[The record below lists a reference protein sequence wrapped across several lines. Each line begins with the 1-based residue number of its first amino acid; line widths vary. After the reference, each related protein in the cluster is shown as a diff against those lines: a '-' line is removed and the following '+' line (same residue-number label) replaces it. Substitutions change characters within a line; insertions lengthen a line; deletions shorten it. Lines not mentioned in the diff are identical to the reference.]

1 MTKTKTMQIEIV
13 SAEVSIFSGEA
24 THVVVT
30 GLLGELGIYP
40 GHTQLLTVLKPGP
53 VRILKPDGEDEMLY
67 ISGGIL
73 EVQPQLISILADTAI
88 RAADL
93 DESAALEAKEHAE
106 RMLSDKKADIDYAKA
121 TAELAQAVAQ
131 LQVIFKL
138 KKKLGGRI

>member
-1 MTKTKTMQIEIV
+1 MTKTMQIEIV
-13 SAEVSIFSGEA
+13 SAEDTIFSGEA

-40 GHTQLLTVLKPGP
+40 GHTQLLTALKPGP
-53 VRILKPDGEDEMLY
+53 VRIIKLDGEDEILY

-73 EVQPQLISILADTAI
+73 EVQPQLVSILADTAI

-93 DESAALEAKEHAE
+93 DELAALETKEHAE
-106 RMLSDKKADIDYAKA
+106 RILSDKQADIDYAKA

-131 LQVIFKL
+131 LQVISKL
-138 KKKLGGRI
+138 KKKLTGRI

>member
-1 MTKTKTMQIEIV
+1 MIKTMQIEIV
-13 SAEVSIFSGEA
+13 SAEISIFSGET
-24 THVVVT
+24 THVIVT

-40 GHTQLLTVLKPGP
+40 GHTQLLTALKPGP
-53 VRILKPDGEDEMLY
+53 VRIVKPDGEDEILY

-93 DESAALEAKEHAE
+93 DELAALEAKEHAE
-106 RMLSDKKADIDYAKA
+106 RVLSDKQADIDYAKA

-131 LQVIFKL
+131 LQVISKL
-138 KKKLGGRI
+138 KKKLTSRI

>member
-1 MTKTKTMQIEIV
+1 MTKTMKIEIV
-13 SAEVSIFSGEA
+13 SAEVSIFLGEA

-40 GHTQLLTVLKPGP
+40 GHTQLLTALKPGP
-53 VRILKPDGEDEMLY
+53 VRIVKPDGEDEILY

-73 EVQPQLISILADTAI
+73 EVQPQLVSILADTAI

-93 DESAALEAKEHAE
+93 DELAALEAKEHAE
-106 RMLSDKKADIDYAKA
+106 RILSDKQADIDYAKA

-131 LQVIFKL
+131 LQVISKL
-138 KKKLGGRI
+138 KKKLTGRI

>member
-1 MTKTKTMQIEIV
+1 MTKTMQIEIV

-24 THVVVT
+24 THIIVT

-40 GHTQLLTVLKPGP
+40 GHTQLLTALKPGP
-53 VRILKPDGEDEMLY
+53 VRIIKPDEILY

-73 EVQPQLISILADTAI
+73 EVQPQLVSILADTAI

-93 DESAALEAKEHAE
+93 DELAALAAKEHAE
-106 RMLSDKKADIDYAKA
+106 RILSDKQSDIDYAKA

-131 LQVIFKL
+131 LQVISKL
-138 KKKLGGRI
+138 KKKLTGRI

>member
-1 MTKTKTMQIEIV
+1 MTKTMQIEIV

-40 GHTQLLTVLKPGP
+40 GHTQLLTALKPGP
-53 VRILKPDGEDEMLY
+53 VRIVKPDGEDEILY

-73 EVQPQLISILADTAI
+73 EVQPQFVSILADTAI

-93 DESAALEAKEHAE
+93 DELAALEAKEHAE
-106 RMLSDKKADIDYAKA
+106 KILSDKQADIDYAKA

-131 LQVIFKL
+131 LQVISKL
-138 KKKLGGRI
+138 KKKLTGRI

>member
-1 MTKTKTMQIEIV
+1 MTKTMQIEIV

-24 THVVVT
+24 THIIVT

-40 GHTQLLTVLKPGP
+40 GHTQLLTALKPGP
-53 VRILKPDGEDEMLY
+53 VRIIKPDGEDEILY

-73 EVQPQLISILADTAI
+73 EVQPQLVSILADTAI

-93 DESAALEAKEHAE
+93 DELAALAAKEHAE
-106 RMLSDKKADIDYAKA
+106 RILSDKQSDIDYAKA

-131 LQVIFKL
+131 LQVISKL
-138 KKKLGGRI
+138 KKKLTGRI

>member
-1 MTKTKTMQIEIV
+1 MQIEIV
-13 SAEVSIFSGEA
+13 SAEDTIFSGEA

-40 GHTQLLTVLKPGP
+40 GHTQLLTALKPGP
-53 VRILKPDGEDEMLY
+53 VRIIKLDGEDEILY

-73 EVQPQLISILADTAI
+73 EVQPQLVSILADTAI

-93 DESAALEAKEHAE
+93 DELAALETKEHAE
-106 RMLSDKKADIDYAKA
+106 RILSDKQADIDYAKA

-131 LQVIFKL
+131 LQVISKL
-138 KKKLGGRI
+138 KKKLTGRI

>member
-1 MTKTKTMQIEIV
+1 MTKTMQIEIV

-24 THVVVT
+24 THIIVT

-40 GHTQLLTVLKPGP
+40 GHTQLLTALKPGP
-53 VRILKPDGEDEMLY
+53 VRIIKPDGEDEILY

-73 EVQPQLISILADTAI
+73 EVQPQLVSILADTAI

-93 DESAALEAKEHAE
+93 DELAALAAKEHAE
-106 RMLSDKKADIDYAKA
+106 RILSDKQADIDYAKA

-131 LQVIFKL
+131 LQVISKL
-138 KKKLGGRI
+138 KKKLTGRI

>member
-1 MTKTKTMQIEIV
+1 MQLEIV

-24 THVVVT
+24 THIIVT

-40 GHTQLLTVLKPGP
+40 GHTQLLTALKPGP
-53 VRILKPDGEDEMLY
+53 VRIIKPDGEDEILF

-73 EVQPQLISILADTAI
+73 EVQPQLVSILADTAI

-93 DESAALEAKEHAE
+93 DELASLAAKEHAE
-106 RMLSDKKADIDYAKA
+106 KILSDKQADIDYAKA

-131 LQVIFKL
+131 LQVISKL
-138 KKKLGGRI
+138 KKKLTGRI

>member
-1 MTKTKTMQIEIV
+1 MQIEIV

-40 GHTQLLTVLKPGP
+40 GHTQLLTALKPGP
-53 VRILKPDGEDEMLY
+53 VRIIKPDGEDEILY

-73 EVQPQLISILADTAI
+73 EVQPQLVSILADTAI

-93 DESAALEAKEHAE
+93 DELAALEAKEHAE
-106 RMLSDKKADIDYAKA
+106 RILSDKQADIDYAKA
-121 TAELAQAVAQ
+121 TAELAQAIAQ
-131 LQVIFKL
+131 LQVISKL
-138 KKKLGGRI
+138 KKKLTGRI

>member
-1 MTKTKTMQIEIV
+1 MTKTMQIEIV

-40 GHTQLLTVLKPGP
+40 GHTQLLTALKPGP
-53 VRILKPDGEDEMLY
+53 VRIIKPDGEDEILY

-73 EVQPQLISILADTAI
+73 EVQPQLVSILADTAI

-93 DESAALEAKEHAE
+93 DELAALEAKEHAE
-106 RMLSDKKADIDYAKA
+106 RILSDKQADIDYAKA

-131 LQVIFKL
+131 LQVISKL
-138 KKKLGGRI
+138 KKKISGRI

>member
-1 MTKTKTMQIEIV
+1 MIKTMQIEIV
-13 SAEVSIFSGEA
+13 SAEISIFSGEA

-40 GHTQLLTVLKPGP
+40 GHTQLLTALKPGP
-53 VRILKPDGEDEMLY
+53 VRIVKPDGEDEILY

-73 EVQPQLISILADTAI
+73 EVQPQLVSILADTAI

-93 DESAALEAKEHAE
+93 DELAALEAKEHAE
-106 RMLSDKKADIDYAKA
+106 KVLSDKQADIDYAKA

-131 LQVIFKL
+131 LQVISKL
-138 KKKLGGRI
+138 KKKLTGRI